1 MIIKRASFFLL
12 NVVKNDLIFFANFI
26 FQRLLLFV
34 HLLDLAP
41 KPLVFLSDLIY
52 LFLVFERLGL
62 LVVLEEV
69 LKSFDFGSLVFVVIF
84 FLDEK
89 LLEFLDLFIFFVDEL
104 LGVLIFTEVLFDHFI
119 QILSVCVDFGELIRF
134 S

>member
-34 HLLDLAP
+34 QLLDLAP
-41 KPLVFLSDLIY
+41 EPLVFLSNLIY

-119 QILSVCVDFGELIRF
+119 QILSVCVNFGKLT
-134 S
+134 